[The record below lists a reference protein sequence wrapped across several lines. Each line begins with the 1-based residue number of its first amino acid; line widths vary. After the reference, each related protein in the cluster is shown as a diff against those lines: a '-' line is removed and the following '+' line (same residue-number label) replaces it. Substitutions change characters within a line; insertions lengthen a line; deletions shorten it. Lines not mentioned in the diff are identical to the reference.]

1 MQFGWK
7 VLIPVSIV
15 WILVV
20 ATLRVMSL
28 QGAPRLT
35 VVAFASFV
43 VLLVMVVNIAFDNAK
58 KKKESIVFNPSTEPS
73 FSIPELPMNI
83 STVNVSEHKNGGDR
97 G

>member
-7 VLIPVSIV
+7 VLIPVSIL

-28 QGAPRLT
+28 QGAPRLL

-43 VLLVMVVNIAFDNAK
+43 VLIVMLVNMGFENAK
-58 KKKESIVFNPSTEPS
+58 KKKESAVIDEAIAPS
-73 FSIPELPMNI
+73 FAVPELPVNI
-83 STVNVSEHKNGGDR
+83 SSINVSINNKGVDR

>member
-20 ATLRVMSL
+20 ATLRVLSL
-28 QGAPRLT
+28 QGAPRLV

-43 VLLVMVVNIAFDNAK
+43 VLLVMMVNIGFENAK
-58 KKKESIVFNPSTEPS
+58 KKKEAAVIDDAPAPS
-73 FSIPELPMNI
+73 FAVPALPTK
-83 STVNVSEHKNGGDR
+83 SGADNV
-97 G
+97 